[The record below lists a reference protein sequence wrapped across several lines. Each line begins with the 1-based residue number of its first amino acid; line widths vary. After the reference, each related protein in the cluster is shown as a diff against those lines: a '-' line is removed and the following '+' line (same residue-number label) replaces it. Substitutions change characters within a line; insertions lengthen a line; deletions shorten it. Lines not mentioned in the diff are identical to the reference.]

1 MALFSNK
8 FLKEL
13 DENNNVAKRV
23 KINHHIRNISFDKFL
38 KDADNFIKEN
48 KNEDEYSY
56 RCQNILIKTTTEFL
70 NYMWVS
76 TEQKMFDKK
85 KKGKFEIVS
94 GKNSS
99 NFYLSKNPGEAT
111 IIFTSLTNDEQNKF
125 VELAN
130 EWGHEKIKFFAING
144 EKTTSACA
152 EIMANGIIRTHSDSH
167 CVFVT
172 ANMAARS
179 FSVPKIVNGI
189 MMVNEPG
196 YASATQK
203 YERLST
209 IDRENPNKISNMY
222 WFNFKSLNLIC
233 PLFNMMYID
242 IVENGKKKDTN
253 GKSIKLMNDTI
264 NIFQQDDETQ
274 SESEAKWKKEDIFKE
289 INKGIVHHDFIA
301 ANIRNC
307 FPEIENVVTEILKNI
322 NLNDL
327 ELKTQKIG
335 KTTQQKLNGG
345 KSAKR
350 EKENPDEPE
359 ENDNFGEKRISV
371 KYSNLEIATAMV
383 MRTLEHEKSDRDFD
397 SFECDCK
404 HIFTNEGLFK
414 IGKKNIQKFWSE
426 IKKTIV
432 NLEWRA

>member
-1 MALFSNK
+1 MDNIFSAE
-8 FLKEL
+8 FLETL

-38 KDADNFIKEN
+38 KEADNFIKEN

-56 RCQNILIKTTTEFL
+56 RCQNILMNTTAEFL
-70 NYMWVS
+70 NYMWISV
-76 TEQKMFDKK
+76 EQKMFDKK

-130 EWGHEKIKFFAING
+130 EWGHDKIKFFAING
-144 EKTTSACA
+144 EKTTSAQA

-253 GKSIKLMNDTI
+253 DKSIKLMNDTI
-264 NIFQQDDETQ
+264 NIFQQDDEAQ
-274 SESEAKWKKEDIFKE
+274 SETATKWKKEDIFKE

-307 FPEIENVVTEILKNI
+307 FPEIENVVAEVLKNI
-322 NLNDL
+322 NLNDF
-327 ELKTQKIG
+327 EIKTQKIG

-350 EKENPDEPE
+350 IKENPDEPKE
-359 ENDNFGEKRISV
+359 DETGTKKIQV
-371 KYSNLEIATAMV
+371 KFSNLEIATAMV
-383 MRTLEHEKSDRDFD
+383 MKTLRYEKSDRDFD
-397 SFECDCK
+397 NFICDCTN
-404 HIFTNEGLFK
+404 IFTREGLIK
-414 IGKKNIQKFWSE
+414 IGKSNIQKIWNE
-426 IKKTIV
+426 IKKTVV
-432 NLEWRA
+432 NLEWKT

>member
-1 MALFSNK
+1 MDNIFTPE
-8 FLKEL
+8 FLETL
-13 DENNNVAKRV
+13 DENDNVAKRV

-56 RCQNILIKTTTEFL
+56 RCQNILMNTTAEFL
-70 NYMWVS
+70 NYMWIS

-94 GKNSS
+94 GNNSS

-130 EWGHEKIKFFAING
+130 EWGHDKIKFFAING

-264 NIFQQDDETQ
+264 NIFQQDDEAQ
-274 SESEAKWKKEDIFKE
+274 SETGAKWKKEDIFKE

-307 FPEIENVVTEILKNI
+307 FPEIENVVAEILKNI

-359 ENDNFGEKRISV
+359 KDDNFGEKRISV

-383 MRTLEHEKSDRDFD
+383 MRTLEHEKSDRDFEN
-397 SFECDCK
+397 FVCDCK
-404 HIFTNEGLFK
+404 HIFTSEGLR
-414 IGKKNIQKFWSE
+414 QAA
-426 IKKTIV
+426 IKKIW
-432 NLEWRA
+432 NF